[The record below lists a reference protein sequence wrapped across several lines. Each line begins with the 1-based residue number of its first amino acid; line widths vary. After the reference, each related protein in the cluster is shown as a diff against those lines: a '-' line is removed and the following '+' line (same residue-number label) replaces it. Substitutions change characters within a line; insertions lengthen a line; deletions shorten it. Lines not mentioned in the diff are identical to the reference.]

1 MEKVAG
7 IATRLG
13 GAPEIVCGTIEFR
26 GGGCVDLTPRQSLLP
41 RALRLAGKTEAQS
54 QSSAKNASESK
65 SPSTSKWKKRTSV
78 SPSFLSKRLVVM
90 CDSYVREKTSELISA
105 DEEISISA
113 AFVFALKP
121 QASLESEKL
130 MLLKGRKHLV
140 EAGLRMEVSNVT
152 ETGSLVFC
160 GWKSNPEGNL
170 QLDGSNG
177 VVLVGLMKIIKVI

>member
-1 MEKVAG
+1 MEK
-7 IATRLG
+7 
-13 GAPEIVCGTIEFR
+13 EHF
-26 GGGCVDLTPRQSLLP
+26 
-41 RALRLAGKTEAQS
+41 
-54 QSSAKNASESK
+54 
-65 SPSTSKWKKRTSV
+65 SV
-78 SPSFLSKRLVVM
+78 SFLSLKRLVVM
-90 CDSYVREKTSELISA
+90 CDNYVREKTSELISA

-113 AFVFALKP
+113 ALVFALKP
-121 QASLESEKL
+121 QASLESEKR

-177 VVLVGLMKIIKVI
+177 VVLVGLMKII